1 MIRVLMIMALVL
13 AGCSGPQLP
22 LSKSEPVSPQD
33 QLVQPPWEALVK
45 AGPDAYKD
53 IDFETLDG
61 PGATGA
67 TAATDA
73 ASPPIP
79 GAGAAPAPPSS
90 LAPGQL
96 AANEAGAKQVAD
108 SVAIVAI
115 AGAKGA
121 GNRELVSALTAEFQ
135 KAGWPVAPKRSTS
148 TIQIT
153 GKITFAKHP
162 DGERISIV
170 WTVKTPDG
178 RPMGDVKQENVVPT
192 GSVDDGFGEAAPLI
206 AEGAASG
213 IFELV
218 GKYQQ

>member
-1 MIRVLMIMALVL
+1 MIRVLMIMALML

-73 ASPPIP
+73 AAPSAPE
-79 GAGAAPAPPSS
+79 ATPAPPQPPA
-90 LAPGQL
+90 LGQL
-96 AANEAGAKQVAD
+96 AANETGAKQVAD
-108 SVAIVAI
+108 SVAVVAI

-121 GNRELVSALTAEFQ
+121 GNRELVTALTAEFQ
-135 KAGWPVAPKRSTS
+135 KAGWPVAAKRNAS
-148 TIQIT
+148 TIQISA
-153 GKITFAKHP
+153 KITFAKHP

-178 RPMGDVKQENVVPT
+178 RPMGDVKQENVVPP
-192 GSVDDGFGEAAPLI
+192 GSVDSGFGEAAKLI

>member
-1 MIRVLMIMALVL
+1 MIRVLTIMALVL

-45 AGPDAYKD
+45 AGPEAYKD

-73 ASPPIP
+73 ATPTAPGSTPAPSPP
-79 GAGAAPAPPSS
+79 A
-90 LAPGQL
+90 LGQL
-96 AANEAGAKQVAD
+96 AANETGAKQVAD
-108 SVAIVAI
+108 SVAVVAI

-135 KAGWPVAPKRSTS
+135 KAGWPVAAKRNPS

-192 GSVDDGFGEAAPLI
+192 GSVDSGFGEAAPLI